1 MTTSSQA
8 ADQAYRNI
16 VSKLPG
22 VGSDKVYSL
31 DEAQRLCNVLGNA
44 ELDNWTY
51 VPERKNTEDNSVYHV
66 VAYDSDN
73 LFTGY
78 F

>member
-1 MTTSSQA
+1 MMTSSKE
-8 ADQAYRNI
+8 DQAYRNI

-22 VGSDKVYSL
+22 VGDKVYSF
-31 DEAQRLCNVLGNA
+31 DEAQRLCNVLMNA

-73 LFTGY
+73 LFAGY